1 MERTKHLNQDSRHET
16 VSESNNDGSLCKE
29 KTSCMKRATK
39 LEYGAAVS
47 AGVSVGGNSFLV
59 LFRQFL
65 VNLSLISF
73 SLVEATFFFPFIHM
87 FLTHFS
93 HRGEKTVKPKFTFE
107 RKKKQFFAHLFVS
120 FPDSDIRCAF
130 MWVVRTRS
138 PPSPVENSGRVGS
151 VQLDRFTVA
160 HFLTG
165 YSQDICCAE
174 SFWVLWSPACCR
186 TLPLQTA
193 QETETFSFHNFV
205 CSFFSVSLNNWLWA
219 GITSYPCK
227 QRVSRWKRVLW
238 APYICF

>member
-73 SLVEATFFFPFIHM
+73 SLVEATVFFPFIHM

-107 RKKKQFFAHLFVS
+107 RKKQTFFLLTYFSLFLSLISGVLSCELCGHDHLPLLLKS
-120 FPDSDIRCAF
+120 
-130 MWVVRTRS
+130 
-138 PPSPVENSGRVGS
+138 SGRVGS
-151 VQLDRFTVA
+151 VQLDLFTVA
-160 HFLTG
+160 HFLTRH
-165 YSQDICCAE
+165 SQDICCAE
-174 SFWVLWSPACCR
+174 FLS
-186 TLPLQTA
+186 
-193 QETETFSFHNFV
+193 
-205 CSFFSVSLNNWLWA
+205 SLK
-219 GITSYPCK
+219 P
-227 QRVSRWKRVLW
+227 RVLSNTTF
-238 APYICF
+238 ADCPGN

>member
-73 SLVEATFFFPFIHM
+73 SLVEATVFFPFIHM

-107 RKKKQFFAHLFVS
+107 RKKQTFFLLTYFSLFLSLISGVLSCELCGHDHLPLLLKS
-120 FPDSDIRCAF
+120 
-130 MWVVRTRS
+130 
-138 PPSPVENSGRVGS
+138 SGRVGS
-151 VQLDRFTVA
+151 VQLDWFTVA
-160 HFLTG
+160 HFLTRH
-165 YSQDICCAE
+165 SQDICCAE
-174 SFWVLWSPACCR
+174 FLS
-186 TLPLQTA
+186 
-193 QETETFSFHNFV
+193 
-205 CSFFSVSLNNWLWA
+205 SLK
-219 GITSYPCK
+219 P
-227 QRVSRWKRVLW
+227 RVLSN
-238 APYICF
+238 ATFADCPGN

>member
-73 SLVEATFFFPFIHM
+73 SLVEATVFFPFIHM

-107 RKKKQFFAHLFVS
+107 RKKKHFFCSLIFLFSCLWYQVCFHVS
-120 FPDSDIRCAF
+120 CAD
-130 MWVVRTRS
+130 T
-138 PPSPVENSGRVGS
+138 
-151 VQLDRFTVA
+151 
-160 HFLTG
+160 
-165 YSQDICCAE
+165 
-174 SFWVLWSPACCR
+174 
-186 TLPLQTA
+186 
-193 QETETFSFHNFV
+193 
-205 CSFFSVSLNNWLWA
+205 
-219 GITSYPCK
+219 ITSLSC
-227 QRVSRWKRVLW
+227 WKVVGVLVQYSW
-238 APYICF
+238 IGLQLLIS

>member
-29 KTSCMKRATK
+29 KTSCVKRATK

-107 RKKKQFFAHLFVS
+107 RKKNSFFAHLFVS

-130 MWVVRTRS
+130 M
-138 PPSPVENSGRVGS
+138 
-151 VQLDRFTVA
+151 
-160 HFLTG
+160 
-165 YSQDICCAE
+165 
-174 SFWVLWSPACCR
+174 
-186 TLPLQTA
+186 
-193 QETETFSFHNFV
+193 
-205 CSFFSVSLNNWLWA
+205 
-219 GITSYPCK
+219 
-227 QRVSRWKRVLW
+227 
-238 APYICF
+238 

>member
-16 VSESNNDGSLCKE
+16 VSASNNDGSLCKE

-73 SLVEATFFFPFIHM
+73 SLVEATVFFPFIHM

-107 RKKKQFFAHLFVS
+107 RKKNS
-120 FPDSDIRCAF
+120 FLLTYLS
-130 MWVVRTRS
+130 
-138 PPSPVENSGRVGS
+138 
-151 VQLDRFTVA
+151 L
-160 HFLTG
+160 FLTLISG
-165 YSQDICCAE
+165 
-174 SFWVLWSPACCR
+174 VLSCELCGHDH
-186 TLPLQTA
+186 LPLLLKI
-193 QETETFSFHNFV
+193 V
-205 CSFFSVSLNNWLWA
+205 
-219 GITSYPCK
+219 G
-227 QRVSRWKRVLW
+227 VLVQYSW
-238 APYICF
+238 IGLQLLIS